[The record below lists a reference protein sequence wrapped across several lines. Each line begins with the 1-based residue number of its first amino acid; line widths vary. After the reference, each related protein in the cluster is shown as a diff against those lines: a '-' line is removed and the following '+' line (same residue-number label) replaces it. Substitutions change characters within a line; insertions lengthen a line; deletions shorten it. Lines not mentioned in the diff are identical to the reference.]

1 MYEPYILNI
10 RTIKAKF
17 GMHQISFPIP
27 LSENGQIFWEETF
40 VTILT
45 TIGNFVLFGCVQFL
59 VAFTSKSRDEADFQ
73 KVYGVGQK
81 SAPALTI
88 FKLRPRFFSFWSRLR
103 PFHKLALKRGHF

>member
-1 MYEPYILNI
+1 
-10 RTIKAKF
+10 
-17 GMHQISFPIP
+17 MHQISFPIP

-45 TIGNFVLFGCVQFL
+45 TIGNFVLFGWCSFV
-59 VAFTSKSRDEADFQ
+59 VAFTSKSRNEADFQ

-88 FKLRPRFFSFWSRLR
+88 FNLRSRFFVLEPAPTFS
-103 PFHKLALKRGHF
+103 